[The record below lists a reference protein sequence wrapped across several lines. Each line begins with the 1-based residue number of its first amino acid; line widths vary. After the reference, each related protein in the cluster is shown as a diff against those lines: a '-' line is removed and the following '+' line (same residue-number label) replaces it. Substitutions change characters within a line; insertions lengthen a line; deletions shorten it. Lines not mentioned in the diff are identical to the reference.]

1 MSDVIEYDINKL
13 KELVSLGDVNEIK
26 QFMLDNDLELSDDGR
41 IISKHIKYF
50 KEQIEYYDLEQYV
63 RKIFLNSFYGFLLQ
77 NNSLLY
83 DFRLG
88 SSTTLSGRKVVQ
100 HLTSKANELMIG
112 EYEVHGHCQ
121 TYNDTDSVYCSIGND
136 EFKQKHPDFKFN
148 KDNIKEYADKIGDM
162 INESF
167 PEYMKKSFHCSN
179 NGAELQK
186 AGREV
191 VATKGL
197 FVAKKRY
204 SLMVFDKD
212 GYRQDI
218 NGKPGKMKTLGIQ
231 INRSDTHPLV
241 KQLLQKMLN
250 SVLTD
255 GSKEK
260 LIEVLRDFAI
270 NDWNKL
276 KPWEKGTPR
285 TCNKLEYY
293 TKEYNKTGKCS
304 VGQVLA
310 SINWNKMID
319 IMGDKKSP
327 KILDGNKVIV
337 CKLKDNNIYNINRIA
352 YPLDIP
358 KLPKW
363 FKELPFAEQDMENSV
378 IDKTIETIFGV
389 LGWNLTL
396 SEAMNNNTNDLDDFL
411 TYVD

>member
-1 MSDVIEYDINKL
+1 MTEVIEYDIKKL
-13 KELVSLGDVNEIK
+13 KELVSSGNVDEIK
-26 QFMLDNDLELSDDGR
+26 KFMKDNDLELSNDGR

-50 KEQIEYYDLEQYV
+50 KEQVEYYDLEQYV

-77 NNSLLY
+77 SNSLIY

-112 EYEVHGHCQ
+112 EYTVHGHCQ

-136 EFKQKHPDFKFN
+136 EFRQKHPDFKFD
-148 KDNIKEYADKIGDM
+148 KDFIKEYADKIGDD

-167 PEYMKKSFHCSN
+167 PEYMKKTFHCTDE
-179 NGAELQK
+179 GASLQK

-204 SLMVFDKD
+204 SLMVYDKD

-231 INRSDTHPLV
+231 INRSDVHPLV
-241 KQLLQKMLN
+241 KELLKKMLN

-260 LIEVLRDFAI
+260 LVELIRDFGN
-270 NDWNKL
+270 NDWGKL
-276 KPWEKGTPR
+276 NAWEKGTPR
-285 TCNKLEYY
+285 TCNKLNAY
-293 TKEYNKTGKCS
+293 TQEYNKTGKCS
-304 VGQVLA
+304 VGQVMA
-310 SINWNKMID
+310 SINWNRMLD
-319 IMGDKKSP
+319 MMDDKKSP
-327 KILDGNKVIV
+327 KILDGNKVVV
-337 CKLKDNNIYNINRIA
+337 CKLNEKNPFGMKSIA
-352 YPLDIP
+352 YPNDIT
-358 KLPKW
+358 KLPEW
-363 FKELPFAEQDMENSV
+363 FKKLPFAEQDMRDSV
-378 IDKTIETIFGV
+378 IDQTVDTVFGV
-389 LGWNLTL
+389 LGWDL
-396 SEAMNNNTNDLDDFL
+396 SLKSCMDNDLSMLDGVISFC
-411 TYVD
+411 